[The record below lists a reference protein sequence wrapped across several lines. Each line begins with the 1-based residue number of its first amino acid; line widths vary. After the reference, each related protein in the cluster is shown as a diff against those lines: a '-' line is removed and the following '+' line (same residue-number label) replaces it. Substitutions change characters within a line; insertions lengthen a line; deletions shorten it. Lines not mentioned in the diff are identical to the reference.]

1 MMRRIVFGA
10 VLLLGMSACSS
21 EKQPASPSFYDVLT
35 SRRSVR
41 NYDASRTITEPEV
54 RTLLAM
60 VQDAPSWANGQPTR
74 YYAAVS
80 PDKVE
85 AVKKLVGE
93 RNAENIAGAPVVL
106 VSTFRKGLS
115 GFFRGEA
122 TNEVGDGW
130 GAYDNGLSDAYL
142 ILAAR
147 SMGFDTLIMG
157 YRDADGLRQ
166 LFGIPEEEAVMAV
179 IALGYRADDPTR
191 PARKSLDE
199 IVKFF

>member
-21 EKQPASPSFYDVLT
+21 EKQPASPSFDDVLT

-85 AVKKLVGE
+85 AVKKLV
-93 RNAENIAGAPVVL
+93 
-106 VSTFRKGLS
+106 
-115 GFFRGEA
+115 
-122 TNEVGDGW
+122 DH
-130 GAYDNGLSDAYL
+130 
-142 ILAAR
+142 
-147 SMGFDTLIMG
+147 
-157 YRDADGLRQ
+157 
-166 LFGIPEEEAVMAV
+166 
-179 IALGYRADDPTR
+179 
-191 PARKSLDE
+191 
-199 IVKFF
+199 